1 MRVGSSWI
9 QLHVEIVILVL
20 KWNLVVRFGHTIL
33 HLQLPSVKIQ
43 FGLTLE
49 IQTTLYESTI

>member
-1 MRVGSSWI
+1 MHVGSSWI

-33 HLQLPSVKIQ
+33 RLQLPSVKIQ